1 MQTIKNKE
9 RYLNRNGFSM
19 VELLAVIVILG
30 ILGTIAI
37 VSISTILT
45 RAEKNHYKTQE
56 KNMIMAAESYVQDNR
71 NILPKEI
78 GDTRTIT
85 LQELQSRKYIG
96 EVLDRSKASC
106 TTGEVT
112 IFKYSQDGYSYK
124 VYLKCPK
131 YETGKDQYDEN
142 GPTIDLK
149 LNKNYTDPY
158 FTYAI
163 TTTGENKIIS
173 YSYQIYKSGI
183 LVKDSGSIPVSR
195 EGEISLKKESLKEYV
210 PGEIEINFKA
220 TNIYGY
226 SSTKKVSGNIIPKA
240 APECIISDA
249 TTNYTEAD
257 WRRHNSPVEVTIGC
271 KDKNG
276 NGCAKEIFS
285 QLFYDDTK
293 TGSIEI
299 VDNDGIK
306 NSCTVG
312 VYIDNT
318 PPTKPVLKNN
328 YENVWTNKDYTIT
341 ATAKDETSGIKSFQY
356 RYPNSNIPGERNWH
370 DYPNSSSNSGEDR
383 TFTTPAFSEERSEYV
398 EIRACDYVGNC
409 SEAARSMIKID
420 KTAPTCTISRNI
432 SSPNGQNGWYISNV
446 TMNINVTD
454 NLGTAPTAAKS
465 PVSYGITTSTTPSY
479 TGTASAIQSTDA
491 KKATWYGYVKD
502 EAGNTTKCSDTIS
515 VDKTAPTQPVLNISG
530 SNVTMTSSDST
541 SGIMAFEYR
550 TYGTSGSFTRFSETN
565 KATITATF
573 NNVIEIRAVDY
584 AGNVSGTTVTRH
596 CNNSGGTLKYD
607 DNKGWI
613 CIKDKIQVDSTCTRE
628 TTGTCYRNDCCPSSS
643 HGSFNGNGHLWKPCS
658 SGTMCSYPYSCTQTE
673 SYSCKVDGCPS
684 GFSWY
689 VSGSTCYK
697 TAD

>member
-9 RYLNRNGFSM
+9 RYLNQNGFSM
-19 VELLAVIVILG
+19 VELLVVIVILG

-37 VSISTILT
+37 VSISAILN
-45 RAEKNHYKTQE
+45 RAEKNHYATQE
-56 KNMIMAAESYVQDNR
+56 KNMIMAAESYAQDNR
-71 NILPKEI
+71 NVLPKEI

-85 LQELQSRKYIG
+85 LQELQNRKYIG
-96 EVLDRSKASC
+96 TVVDRSKNDC

-112 IFKYSQDGYSYK
+112 IFKYSQNGYSYR
-124 VYLKCPK
+124 VHLKCPK
-131 YETGKDQYDEN
+131 YETGQDQYEED

-149 LNKNYTDPY
+149 LNNSYTDPY

-163 TTTGENKIIS
+163 TTTGDNKIIS

-183 LVKDSGSIPVSR
+183 LVRDSGSVPVSR
-195 EGEISLKKESLKEYV
+195 EGEIPLKKESLKEYV
-210 PGEIEINFKA
+210 PGEIEVIFKA
-220 TNIYGY
+220 TNVYGY
-226 SSTKKVSGNIIPKA
+226 SSTKKVSGNIVPEN

-249 TTNYTEAD
+249 TTNYTEDD
-257 WRRHNSPVEVTIGC
+257 WRRHDGPVEVTIGC

-299 VDNDGIK
+299 IDNDGIK
-306 NSCTVG
+306 NFCTVG

-318 PPTKPVLKNN
+318 PPTKPTLKNN
-328 YENVWTNKDYTIT
+328 YENVWTNKGYTIT
-341 ATAKDETSGIKSFQY
+341 ATSRDETSGIKNFQY
-356 RYPNSNIPGERNWH
+356 RYPNSSVPEERNWH
-370 DYPNSSSNSGEDR
+370 DYPNSSSNPGEEK
-383 TFTTPAFSEERSEYV
+383 TFTTPAFSKERSEYV

-409 SEAARSMIKID
+409 SEAASSMIKID
-420 KTAPTCTISRNI
+420 KTEPSCTISRNI

-454 NLGTAPTAAKS
+454 NLGTDQSAVKS

-479 TGTASAIQSTDA
+479 TGTSSAIQSTDT
-491 KKATWYGYVKD
+491 KKVTWYGYVKD
-502 EAGNTTKCSDTIS
+502 EAGNTAKCSDTIS
-515 VDKTAPTQPVLNISG
+515 VDKTAPAQPVLNISG

-550 TYGTSGSFTRFSETN
+550 TYGTSDSFTRFSETN
-565 KATITATF
+565 KAAITATF
-573 NNVIEIRAVDY
+573 NNVIEIRAIDY
-584 AGNVSGTTVTRH
+584 AGNVSSTTVTRH

-607 DNKGWI
+607 DSKGWI

-628 TTGTCYRNDCCPSSS
+628 TTGTCYRNDCCSSDS
-643 HGSFNGNGHLWKPCS
+643 QGSFDGNGHLWKDCS
-658 SGTMCSYPYSCTQTE
+658 SGTMCSYPYSCTTTE
-673 SYSCKVDGCPS
+673 SYSCKEDGCPS

-689 VSGSTCYK
+689 ESGSTCYK

>member
-1 MQTIKNKE
+1 MKRLNKK
-9 RYLNRNGFSM
+9 GFSM

-30 ILGTIAI
+30 ILGTMAI
-37 VSISTILT
+37 VSISAILN

-56 KNMIMAAESYVQDNR
+56 KNMIMAAESYVQENR

-96 EVLDRSKASC
+96 EVVDRSKASC

-257 WRRHNSPVEVTIGC
+257 WRRHDGPVEVTIGC

-318 PPTKPVLKNN
+318 PPTKPVLKND
-328 YENVWTNKDYTIT
+328 YENIWTNKSYTIEVT
-341 ATAKDETSGIKSFQY
+341 SKDETGGIKSFQY
-356 RYPNSNIPGERNWH
+356 RYPNSNVEEERIWH
-370 DYPNSSSNSGEDR
+370 DYPDSSSEPGEKK
-383 TFTTPAFSEERSEYV
+383 TFVTPAFSKERSEYV

-409 SEAARSMIKID
+409 SEATSSMIKID
-420 KTAPTCTISRNI
+420 KTTPSCTISRNI
-432 SSPNGQNGWYISNV
+432 LSPDGENGWYISNV
-446 TMNINVTD
+446 TMNLSVID
-454 NLGTAPTAAKS
+454 NLGTDKTAVKS
-465 PVSYGITTSTTPSY
+465 PVSYGITSSTTPTY
-479 TGTASAIQSTDA
+479 TGTNSGVQSDTDS
-491 KKATWYGYVKD
+491 ATWYGYVKD
-502 EAGNTTKCSDTIS
+502 EAGNTASCSDALGVIKVDTTDPTCQLKLTGSTVAFKTSTDNFVLSAKGINQSTIAEHGTDTMS
-515 VDKTAPTQPVLNISG
+515 IDVGTYYGHVQDAAGRVGTCKIEVAKTYL
-530 SNVTMTSSDST
+530 
-541 SGIMAFEYR
+541 
-550 TYGTSGSFTRFSETN
+550 
-565 KATITATF
+565 
-573 NNVIEIRAVDY
+573 
-584 AGNVSGTTVTRH
+584 H
-596 CNNSGGTLKYD
+596 KYD
-607 DNKGWI
+607 CNPHNCSPYNCSPYK
-613 CIKDKIQVDSTCTRE
+613 CNCQ
-628 TTGTCYRNDCCPSSS
+628 TCYIPTT
-643 HGSFNGNGHLWKPCS
+643 FEKPYPNG
-658 SGTMCSYPYSCTQTE
+658 TYE
-673 SYSCKVDGCPS
+673 CKC
-684 GFSWY
+684 
-689 VSGSTCYK
+689 STCYHTCYHTCYDTCSEYK
-697 TAD
+697 CNSGYAKFNNTYCYK